1 MDVTVGPGI
10 PVWIVVVVVKFRVAV
25 FVIVTLIEFVIVVEL
40 TLMLASMTVAVLQQ
54 RGVRIELRWKPEDPN
69 VSKTLEIIRR
79 LRELAKWRERKRS
92 RFTYRTTEMKTVV
105 IRVEDTVTAQSV
117 IVLSLRGCSAAYLGI
132 GMGVRAGDNC
142 LLVCEGSPSSLTS
155 GIFAVAV
162 PARRIKAF
170 NTFFMLNKV
179 EFLVRKLKSPKI
191 TRALFVPTRS

>member
-69 VSKTLEIIRR
+69 VSKTLIRR